1 MEGSIRDSTF
11 GGMEP
16 TWGAL
21 IVVRVRM
28 EEDYCGLFQW
38 GRLNRVD
45 TTDGKV
51 DKQPNWTPFCRFV
64 PDVALV

>member
-1 MEGSIRDSTF
+1 
-11 GGMEP
+11 MEP